1 MRLKRDYKEGTFVKF
16 KWYDNWRDEFENPN
30 NFKVIEG
37 HIEVNE
43 YAFNEVIVHDGH
55 ENKFYAV
62 PCENIVKEF

>member
-1 MRLKRDYKEGTFVKF
+1 MRLRRDYKKGAKVLF

-37 HIEVNE
+37 HVESYE
-43 YAFNEVIVHDGH
+43 CTFNDVIVHDGH

-62 PCENIVKEF
+62 HCENIIKEF